1 MFRPAMSKSTG
12 EAIIATRRNS
22 HDVSRN
28 KRRSSEATTRTD
40 SIAKHGKVSDVAT
53 KSTIRKS
60 SMNVKAEKINSSSQ
74 QGKKSDTQT
83 SNVASK
89 LSNSLPRKS
98 SQDVKAKPTSEIYAK
113 STQNVHAKSTQNV
126 HLKSTTS
133 ATSKIVK
140 PDGKESLHRQTPDTP
155 TSAANLTE
163 LTVQELKAKTK
174 PGEDIESSTTNVP
187 SDSEPVPSQR
197 EANASSPDSLNSTK
211 FSPSLTPESSPSPTE
226 KPQAMIGAQINSPDI
241 EKLSR
246 NVMKSSITV
255 LNVTESEKDLY
266 SREINCRNLED
277 SPDDEPA
284 DKDLGDDSG
293 SKRRKISS
301 GNKPRVP
308 KGKKKLIRNKAK
320 DDDDGTKATDGG
332 PKITDG
338 APKIT
343 DGAPTITDGGPKIA
357 GDGAKTTDR
366 VAKIADSKTKVC
378 MTYVDLMTCGCCGNQ
393 SAC

>member
-1 MFRPAMSKSTG
+1 MSKSTG

-28 KRRSSEATTRTD
+28 KRRSSEATVHTD
-40 SIAKHGKVSDVAT
+40 SIAKHGKDSDLAT
-53 KSTIRKS
+53 KSTNKKS

-83 SNVASK
+83 SNLTSK

-98 SQDVKAKPTSEIYAK
+98 SQDAKTKPTSEIYAK
-113 STQNVHAKSTQNV
+113 STQDVHAKSTQNV

-140 PDGKESLHRQTPDTP
+140 PDGKAVLKTEHRQTPHTP

-174 PGEDIESSTTNVP
+174 PGEDIESSTANVP
-187 SDSEPVPSQR
+187 SASEPLPSLR
-197 EANASSPDSLNSTK
+197 EANVSSPDSLNSTK
-211 FSPSLTPESSPSPTE
+211 FTPSLTPESSSSPTE

-241 EKLSR
+241 EELSR
-246 NVMKSSITV
+246 NVLKSSITV

-266 SREINCRNLED
+266 TREINYRNLGD
-277 SPDDEPA
+277 SQDDEPA

-293 SKRRKISS
+293 SKKRKISS
-301 GNKPRVP
+301 ENKPRVP

-320 DDDDGTKATDGG
+320 DDDDGKKATDGG
-332 PKITDG
+332 SKITDG

-343 DGAPTITDGGPKIA
+343 DGGPKITDGGPKIA
-357 GDGAKTTDR
+357 GDGAKTTDG
-366 VAKIADSKTKVC
+366 VANIADSKTKVC
-378 MTYVDLMTCGCCGNQ
+378 MTYVDLMTCACCGHQ